1 MLYLLS
7 YDRHTKRGTLGHLER
22 FCEVASLLFQMKE
35 NSCGILRPWR
45 AGRCVTVGSIKRKFP
60 IGFAL
65 VSPLGSW

>member
-22 FCEVASLLFQMKE
+22 FCEVALFIFQM
-35 NSCGILRPWR
+35 NMNLCVILRPWR
-45 AGRCVTVGSIKRKFP
+45 VGRRCTVGSIKRKFP